1 MVPSGTNLAW
11 SEADGGPGSPSGVKQ
26 VRQGMWFQGR
36 AWPRDPHP
44 TCEDKEVSPR
54 VWNLRVFPDDA
65 RGCQCPFVLWLL
77 PQGCAGWGNGKHG

>member
-54 VWNLRVFPDDA
+54 EERPRPHKGRPPSPPGGDLA
-65 RGCQCPFVLWLL
+65 RPWL
-77 PQGCAGWGNGKHG
+77 AGSV